1 MVDAT
6 QAVQIAAESLN
17 KVVPTFAALEPHVE
31 EIQRSEN
38 GDSWRITF
46 RAENPEPSSEKRGLS
61 QIFFPYIEKVVRVN
75 ADSGE
80 LLSVLNPSYE

>member
-17 KVVPTFAALEPHVE
+17 KVVPTFAALDPHVE
-31 EIQRSEN
+31 EIQRSRED
-38 GDSWRITF
+38 DSWCITF
-46 RAENPEPSSEKRGLS
+46 RAENPEPKSEKRGFGE
-61 QIFFPYIEKVVRVN
+61 IFFPYLEKVVRVN
-75 ADSGE
+75 AESGE